1 MNVKFNNNEIQ
12 LQRSDLAAIRDMI
25 PEKAHILDLGCG
37 SGRLHYALKTLKHAK
52 VMGVE
57 HDQQKILECAARGI
71 PVIHASLDAALTDFC
86 DGSYDYVILSRTIQ
100 SVQRP
105 DIILNEMLRIGK
117 RGIVS
122 YMNFGHINARIQM
135 LFGHMP
141 VNRNLPLPWYNTP
154 TIRPGTA
161 SDFKDLCKTL
171 DIKICKEIP
180 LTNEGDYL
188 RRMAVLAASM
198 ATLPAPT
205 MATRFP
211 SLKASGVFR

>member
-1 MNVKFNNNEIQ
+1 MNVKFNNNEIR

-25 PEKAHILDLGCG
+25 PENAHILDLGCG
-37 SGRLHYALKTLKHAK
+37 SGRLLYALKTLKHAK

-57 HDQQKILECAARGI
+57 NDQQKILECAARGI

-86 DGSYDYVILSRTIQ
+86 DDSYDYVILSRTIQ

-105 DIILNEMLRIGK
+105 DIILKEMLRIGK

-122 YMNFGHINARIQM
+122 YMNFGHINARIQ
-135 LFGHMP
+135 LLCGHMP

-154 TIRPGTA
+154 TIRPGTT
-161 SDFKDLCKTL
+161 SDFKDLCKSL
-171 DIKICKEIP
+171 DIKICREIP

-188 RRMAVLAASM
+188 RWLANLWPNLFASNSI
-198 ATLPAPT
+198 
-205 MATRFP
+205 FVI
-211 SLKASGVFR
+211 SK

>member
-1 MNVKFNNNEIQ
+1 MTVRFNNNEIQ

-25 PEKAHILDLGCG
+25 PENAHILDLGCG
-37 SGRLHYALKTLKHAK
+37 SGRLLYALKTLKHAK

-57 HDQQKILECAARGI
+57 NDQQKILECAARGI
-71 PVIHASLDAALTDFC
+71 PVIHASLDAALTDFR
-86 DGSYDYVILSRTIQ
+86 DDSYDYVILSRTIQ

-171 DIKICKEIP
+171 GIKICREIP

-188 RRMAVLAASM
+188 RRLAVLWPNLFASNSI
-198 ATLPAPT
+198 
-205 MATRFP
+205 FVI
-211 SLKASGVFR
+211 SK

>member
-1 MNVKFNNNEIQ
+1 MTVKFNNNEIQ

-25 PEKAHILDLGCG
+25 PENAHILDLGCG
-37 SGRLHYALKTLKHAK
+37 SGRLLYALKTLKHAK
-52 VMGVE
+52 VTGVE
-57 HDQQKILECAARGI
+57 RDQQKILECAARGI
-71 PVIHASLDAALTDFC
+71 PVIHASLDTALTDFS

-100 SVQRP
+100 SVVRP

-122 YMNFGHINARIQM
+122 YMNFGHINARIQL

-161 SDFKDLCKTL
+161 SDFKDLCQTL
-171 DIKICKEIP
+171 DIKICREIP

-188 RRMAVLAASM
+188 RRMADLWPNLFASNSI
-198 ATLPAPT
+198 
-205 MATRFP
+205 FVI
-211 SLKASGVFR
+211 SK